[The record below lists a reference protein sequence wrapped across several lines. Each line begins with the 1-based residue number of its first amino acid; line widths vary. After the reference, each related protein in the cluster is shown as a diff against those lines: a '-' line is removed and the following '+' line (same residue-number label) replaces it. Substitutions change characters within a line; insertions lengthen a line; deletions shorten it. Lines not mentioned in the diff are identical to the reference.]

1 VIYCGRVKLKD
12 LADHLGCRLEGEGD
26 IEVSRLAGLA
36 QAGPGDVAFLANPRY
51 TPALRATK
59 ASAVILSDG
68 APAAPCAMLRSRDP
82 YLAFANA
89 VALFAGEQEPVR
101 GVDARAFV
109 SPDASL
115 GAAVSVGAF
124 ATIAAGSRVGDR
136 SVICAGVTIGAKA
149 RIGSDCLIHAHASIR
164 EGTIIGDRVIVQDG
178 AVIGSDGFAFAPR
191 SDGTFQKIPQPSIV
205 VVEDDVEIG
214 ANTTIDRP
222 AIGETRI
229 RAGAKIDNLVQ
240 VAHGVT
246 VGRNT
251 LLASQVGIAGSAT
264 IGDQVVLGG
273 QVGVAGHIEI
283 GRGARATGQSG
294 ITHSVD
300 AEAFVSGCPAI
311 PNREWRKSSVLFRRL
326 PELRRT
332 LAELE
337 GRIAELER
345 RLDEAGRATR
355 PPDRS

>member
-1 VIYCGRVKLKD
+1 MIYCGRVKLKD
-12 LADHLGCRLEGEGD
+12 LAVELGCRLEGGGD
-26 IEVSRLAGLA
+26 IEVSRLASLSH
-36 QAGPGDVAFLANPRY
+36 AGPGDVTFLANPRY
-51 TPALRATK
+51 TPALATTK
-59 ASAVILSDG
+59 ASAVILADD
-68 APAAPCAMLRSRDP
+68 APQAPCAMLRSRDP

-89 VALFAGEQEPVR
+89 VALFADTAPPAP
-101 GVDARAFV
+101 GVDPGASVA
-109 SPDASL
+109 PDASL
-115 GAAVSVGAF
+115 GVAVSVGAF
-124 ATIAAGSRVGDR
+124 ATIAAGARVGDR
-136 SVICAGVTIGAKA
+136 SVVCPGAAIGRNA

-191 SDGTFQKIPQPSIV
+191 PDGTYQKIPQPSV
-205 VVEDDVEIG
+205 VVIEDDVEIG

-251 LLASQVGIAGSAT
+251 LLASQVGIAGSAA

-283 GRGARATGQSG
+283 GNGARATGQSG
-294 ITHSVD
+294 ITNTLEPD
-300 AEAFVSGCPAI
+300 AFVSGCPAI
-311 PNREWRKSSVLFRRL
+311 PNREWRKSSAHFRRL
-326 PELRRT
+326 PEMRRT
-332 LAELE
+332 LTDLE
-337 GRIAELER
+337 RRVAELER
-345 RLDEAGRATR
+345 RLEEAGRGPR
-355 PPDRS
+355 PPD